1 MVGISFAMRWISR
14 FGTNCDSLDHFLE
27 SDTYDHAMEMLSKIL
42 TDPSLHGILIDVGLP
57 IMHRGCR
64 FNSRAI
70 ILDGKLICLR
80 PKMYLAND
88 G

>member
-1 MVGISFAMRWISR
+1 M
-14 FGTNCDSLDHFLE
+14 D
-27 SDTYDHAMEMLSKIL
+27 MLFKIL
-42 TDPSLHGILIDVGLP
+42 TDTSLHGILIDVGLP

-80 PKMYLAND
+80 PKLYLAND